1 MLDKGEIISAGSHN
15 ELLKKSA
22 VYRGMY
28 DLEYEKSIN
37 NRAMDL
43 NELKRSPA
51 TGTTDK
57 IASN

>member
-28 DLEYEKSIN
+28 DLEYENLLII
-37 NRAMDL
+37 
-43 NELKRSPA
+43 EPW
-51 TGTTDK
+51 
-57 IASN
+57 I